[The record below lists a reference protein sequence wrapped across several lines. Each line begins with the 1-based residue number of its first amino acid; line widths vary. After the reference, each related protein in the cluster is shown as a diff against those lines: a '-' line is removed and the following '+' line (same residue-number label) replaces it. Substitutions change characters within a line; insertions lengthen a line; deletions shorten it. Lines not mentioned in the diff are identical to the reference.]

1 MERVERYFTHTY
13 VYPYVNTNLIE
24 HS

>member
-1 MERVERYFTHTY
+1 MERVERYFTYTY